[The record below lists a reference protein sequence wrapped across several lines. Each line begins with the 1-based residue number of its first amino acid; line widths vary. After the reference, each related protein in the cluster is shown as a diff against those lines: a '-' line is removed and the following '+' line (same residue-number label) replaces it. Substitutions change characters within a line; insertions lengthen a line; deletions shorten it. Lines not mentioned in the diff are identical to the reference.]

1 MLSHRYCPII
11 QAAFWMFLCGLLAVP
26 SAISIASPVVLP
38 GRSVARDP
46 AMFEEIDADKDG
58 KITEVEF
65 VNYELRRRFAAAD
78 VDKDGR
84 LSRDEYVA
92 SIKNEVG
99 ERNAEAAWKLMNGGK
114 KYITL
119 EDFLRQDRAKKRVSA
134 EFQKLDLNGDGHI
147 SMTESSKAKPPAK
160 RSGAGK

>member
-1 MLSHRYCPII
+1 MLTSRFSCGRK
-11 QAAFWMFLCGLLAVP
+11 ALLCGLLTACT
-26 SAISIASPVVLP
+26 ATILAAASPVVLP

-46 AMFEEIDADKDG
+46 AMFAEIDADKDG

-84 LSRDEYVA
+84 LSHDEYIA

-99 ERNAEAAWKLMNGGK
+99 ERNAETAWKLINGGK
-114 KYITL
+114 KYVTL
-119 EDFLRQDRAKKRVSA
+119 EDFLRHDRAKKLVSA

-147 SMTESSKAKPPAK
+147 SMTEWSKAKHPAK